1 MHYTPKFGEI
11 KIFDKI
17 SGEGKWER
25 RMLRDY
31 VNAMKVYDKVRIVS
45 SQFEGGEDSPYGPT
59 LLPSVILRRLCEGS
73 PP

>member
-45 SQFEGGEDSPYGPT
+45 SQFEG
-59 LLPSVILRRLCEGS
+59 V
-73 PP
+73 